1 MKTKKMPNECF
12 VSVSPPSLLRFISVV
27 SPIFLRRISTE
38 CPPHLH
44 RMSTVS
50 VDIRWRC
57 GVDVVD
63 TIWTI
68 NEGTTENQRRWNVPI
83 TEKELWQEN
92 EPMSQI
98 WKWSFA
104 RFNIYAYLCAWIII
118 KV

>member
-1 MKTKKMPNECF
+1 M
-12 VSVSPPSLLRFISVV
+12 SVLSPFH
-27 SPIFLRRISTE
+27 LRRFSDLSPLFLLSSFE
-38 CPPHLH
+38 ESPPHLH
-44 RMSTVS
+44 RMSTET

-57 GVDVVD
+57 DVDVVD

-83 TEKELWQEN
+83 TEKELWHEN

-98 WKWSFA
+98 RKWSFA